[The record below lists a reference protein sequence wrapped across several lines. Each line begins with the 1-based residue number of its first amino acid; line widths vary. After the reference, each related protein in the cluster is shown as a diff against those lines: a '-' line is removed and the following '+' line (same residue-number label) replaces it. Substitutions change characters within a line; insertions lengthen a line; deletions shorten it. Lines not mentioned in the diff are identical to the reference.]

1 VAFLDSVPSV
11 SPWSFRHVGCAGL
24 CLIFHQLALALA
36 HFLHCNKQLL
46 QEPFPMSQE
55 SARLAV
61 AAHLHVLMRRKL
73 GRVTDTE
80 WMASNLEYA
89 TEVIRVCRKE
99 DDLDLQIWADK
110 LDAVMASLR
119 PRRPKEVPAANEVPS
134 TWPDSVLRGAA
145 PEPVKARQIEQ
156 RYVGRLR

>member
-1 VAFLDSVPSV
+1 M
-11 SPWSFRHVGCAGL
+11 
-24 CLIFHQLALALA
+24 A

-46 QEPFPMSQE
+46 LELFLMSQE

-80 WMASNLEYA
+80 WMACNLEYA
-89 TEVIRVCRKE
+89 TEMIRVCRQE
-99 DDLDLQIWADK
+99 SDLDLQIWADK
-110 LDAVMASLR
+110 LDAVMAPLR

-145 PEPVKARQIEQ
+145 PEPIKARQIEQ

>member
-1 VAFLDSVPSV
+1 
-11 SPWSFRHVGCAGL
+11 
-24 CLIFHQLALALA
+24 
-36 HFLHCNKQLL
+36 
-46 QEPFPMSQE
+46 MSQE

-89 TEVIRVCRKE
+89 TEIIRVCRQE
-99 DDLDLQIWADK
+99 EDLDLQIWSDK
-110 LDAVMASLR
+110 LEAVMAPLR
-119 PRRPKEVPAANEVPS
+119 PRKPKEATAANEGPS
-134 TWPDSVLRGAA
+134 RWPDSVLRGML
-145 PEPVKARQIEQ
+145 PEPAKPASVEQ